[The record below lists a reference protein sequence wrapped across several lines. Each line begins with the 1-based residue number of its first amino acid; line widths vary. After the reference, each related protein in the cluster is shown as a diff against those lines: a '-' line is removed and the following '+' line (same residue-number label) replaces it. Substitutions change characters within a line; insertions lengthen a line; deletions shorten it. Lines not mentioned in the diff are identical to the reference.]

1 MRNPNSERPEIF
13 DDDSSEY
20 NSEYNDA
27 KYSGSSYNYEN
38 ADDMKNSVP
47 YYE

>member
-1 MRNPNSERPEIF
+1 MRNPNSERPEII
-13 DDDSSEY
+13 DDNSEY
-20 NSEYNDA
+20 DYNDA
-27 KYSGSSYNYEN
+27 KYSGSSYDYEN

>member
-1 MRNPNSERPEIF
+1 MRNPNSERPEII
-13 DDDSSEY
+13 DD
-20 NSEYNDA
+20 NSGYDYNDA
-27 KYSGSSYNYEN
+27 KYSGSSYDYEN